1 MSAITISHGQVEWLS
16 SICVG
21 ISARPS
27 LSLPEHAAV
36 LDGEKTTLSCT
47 ITGFYPQ
54 LLVVRWLQQA
64 GLQNVSLA
72 DVCTSSPIPHSD
84 HTYNLTSHM
93 SVQGNR
99 AVNQGAVY
107 TCQIE
112 HRSFSWPQSQTVRL
126 SVLRESWHMIVLFHD
141 VHWLYNQPIKM
152 YGMMWSRFQ
161 SNYQNEIAAS
171 KYQNTVYT
179 IRWCNYY
186 FQGCLLVVQGLLFT
200 CNFLNVADLVPELFV
215 NASNMFSLVC
225 LSRRHPCLV

>member
-1 MSAITISHGQVEWLS
+1 MSAISHGQAEWLS

-72 DVCTSSPIPHSD
+72 DVCTSSPIPRSD

-99 AVNQGAVY
+99 AVNHGAVY
-107 TCQIE
+107 MCQIE
-112 HRSFSWPQSQTVRL
+112 HRSFSRPQSQTVRL
-126 SVLRESWHMIVLFHD
+126 SVLRESWHMIVLFFSD

-152 YGMMWSRFQ
+152 DGSSY
-161 SNYQNEIAAS
+161 YQNEIAAS
-171 KYQNTVYT
+171 KYQNT
-179 IRWCNYY
+179 
-186 FQGCLLVVQGLLFT
+186 L
-200 CNFLNVADLVPELFV
+200 
-215 NASNMFSLVC
+215 
-225 LSRRHPCLV
+225 